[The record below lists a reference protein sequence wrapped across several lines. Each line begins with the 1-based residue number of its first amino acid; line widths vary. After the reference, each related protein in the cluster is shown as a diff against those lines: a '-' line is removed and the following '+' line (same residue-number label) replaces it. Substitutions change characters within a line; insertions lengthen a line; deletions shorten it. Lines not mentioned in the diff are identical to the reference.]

1 MPYRRLPNTDQARI
15 NALKNAVENGHSF
28 SSYND
33 QIISTKTLIEA
44 ENFLIRFEQARDY
57 YKQCYNN
64 QVTSSRKFQS
74 STKIARLYI
83 SHFIQVLNLAVI
95 RSEIKPELKNLYGL
109 EPGNFSVPDLTNDSS
124 VIEWGDKIIKGEKER
139 TRRGG
144 SPIYNPTIAKV
155 CVHYEIFKDGYE
167 QQKNLQ
173 WQTSRSLE
181 LLSSLRGK
189 ADEIILDIWNQVEKY
204 FENLSG
210 TERLDTCRKYG
221 VIYYYRTGEKKPQ

>member
-15 NALKNAVENGHSF
+15 NALKNAVENGQSF

-44 ENFLIRFEQARDY
+44 ENFLIRFEQAHDY

-95 RSEIKPELKNLYGL
+95 RSEIKSELKNLYGL

-124 VIEWGDKIIKGEKER
+124 V
-139 TRRGG
+139 
-144 SPIYNPTIAKV
+144 S
-155 CVHYEIFKDGYE
+155 
-167 QQKNLQ
+167 
-173 WQTSRSLE
+173 
-181 LLSSLRGK
+181 
-189 ADEIILDIWNQVEKY
+189 
-204 FENLSG
+204 
-210 TERLDTCRKYG
+210 
-221 VIYYYRTGEKKPQ
+221 